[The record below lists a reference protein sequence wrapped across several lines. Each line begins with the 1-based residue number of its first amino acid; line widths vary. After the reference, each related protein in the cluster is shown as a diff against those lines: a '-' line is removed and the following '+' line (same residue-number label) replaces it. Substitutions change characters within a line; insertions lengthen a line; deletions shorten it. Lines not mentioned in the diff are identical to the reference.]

1 LLSALTPWYALLQSQ
16 VHLAIDNSGT
26 EIFGVASSANSAV
39 FMGTT
44 SDRATWTWSDISG
57 GSIPL
62 ANTWSS
68 IAANGDGTKLLACKS
83 GIGAGLFVGTFSSSS
98 WSWVTA
104 GITGNFQG
112 VAVNNLG
119 DRMFAAAYGS
129 AIRLSLDS
137 AVSWSTS
144 GSSADYQSI
153 ATDGSGSQIIA
164 VRTKLLNLGQGSLY
178 KGTFSGGSYTW
189 GQVTTGGLP
198 LLGNF
203 KTVASSRDGN
213 TLAATKG
220 NLPLSS
226 VLGEIRVSTDAGSNW
241 IVADTSAMMGLL
253 QGDWTDV
260 AVAA

>member
-1 LLSALTPWYALLQSQ
+1 M
-16 VHLAIDNSGT
+16 DNTGT
-26 EIFGVASSANSAV
+26 EIFSVASSANSAV

-83 GIGAGLFVGTFSSSS
+83 GAGAGLFVGTFSGSS

-104 GITGNFQG
+104 GTTGNFQS
-112 VAVNNLG
+112 VAVNNAG
-119 DRMFAAAYGS
+119 DRMFAAAYNS
-129 AIRLSLDS
+129 AIRVSLNS
-137 AVSWSTS
+137 GVSWSTT

-164 VRTKLLNLGQGSLY
+164 VRTELLNLGQGGLF
-178 KGTFSGGSYTW
+178 KGTFSSGSYTW
-189 GQVTTGGLP
+189 AQVTTGGLP

-203 KTVASSRDGN
+203 KSVASSRDGN
-213 TLAATKG
+213 TLVATKG
-220 NLPLSS
+220 NLPLSL
-226 VLGEIRVSTDAGSNW
+226 VLGDIRVSTDAGSTW
-241 IVADTSAMMGLL
+241 VMADTSSMMGLL
-253 QGDWTDV
+253 QGDWTDI
-260 AVAA
+260 AVTA